1 MIVVDTN
8 VIAHLLL
15 ATEFQS
21 VCYAIYKKDPEWIAP
36 ILWRSEYTNVLAKYM
51 RADLMSPS
59 DANLTMMD
67 ALDLMENRDF
77 FANPST
83 VIKLLSMS
91 KVSAYD
97 AEFIALAI
105 ETRNRLISFDQKLI
119 NLFPDVAMHPS
130 EFIASASS

>member
-15 ATEFQS
+15 ATEFQY
-21 VCYAIYKKDPEWIAP
+21 VCYAVYKKDPEWIAP
-36 ILWRSEYTNVLAKYM
+36 ILWRSEFTNVLAKYM
-51 RADLMSPS
+51 RADLLSPS

-77 FANPST
+77 FTNPST
-83 VIKLLSMS
+83 VIKLLSLS

-97 AEFIALAI
+97 AEFVALAL
-105 ETRNRLISFDQKLI
+105 EMGTRLISFDQKLI
-119 NLFPDVAMHPS
+119 NLFPDVALHPL
-130 EFIASASS
+130 EFIASTSS